1 MATLCHMTYIYYTC
15 VHRENIMISPQIGP
29 DTASTGSVFSQ
40 KVVPPHEFRGT
51 IIKKVSGGGGNGF
64 WEGDLFQCD
73 QALCS
78 THYAYT
84 YVVVSASG
92 CLLGPYEGD
101 SITHRV
107 DVGDTSHEYVVRG
120 VLVCNDWVNKR
131 HWSQGRLTC
140 EEDKRWI
147 QRFSHNSKWTHMWT
161 TQMHTCTHAH
171 TQAMHIG
178 NATFSTF
185 GTLLP
190 HTYMCTHVYMLC
202 AFYLKKGQV
211 CFAFMK
217 SFRSLNRCVYIQCTC
232 NV

>member
-1 MATLCHMTYIYYTC
+1 MYTKKT
-15 VHRENIMISPQIGP
+15 SLLQIGP

-51 IIKKVSGGGGNGF
+51 IIEKVLGGGNGF

-171 TQAMHIG
+171 TQAMHIRECHIF
-178 NATFSTF
+178 NIRDTAATYIHVHTCIYALRFLSEKRAS
-185 GTLLP
+185 LLCI
-190 HTYMCTHVYMLC
+190 YEVISK
-202 AFYLKKGQV
+202 FE
-211 CFAFMK
+211 
-217 SFRSLNRCVYIQCTC
+217 SLCVYTMYMQCMTGTWGLQ
-232 NV
+232 